1 MTLKSKLKADRR
13 NADLQR
19 RHDKLKEEAQHAEHT
34 LKSSQVRKPAQL
46 QCMLHMSHHK
56 YYTM

>member
-19 RHDKLKEEAQHAEHT
+19 RHDNLKEEAQHAEHA

-56 YYTM
+56 Y